1 MLLGV
6 VLHSAQVYNPQR
18 AWVLHSDKT
27 DPLMGYLV
35 EVIFT
40 FRMPA
45 FFVVSGY
52 FCYLTLSKYKVKK
65 FLKIRLSR
73 IVVPLVFVLL
83 TLNLLQSIFLEYIG
97 ARPPLSEYIQSGGY
111 VAHLWFLIN
120 LVVYFLVASV
130 VALVITPFATTITKA
145 TEFVF
150 SKIPMLIFI
159 FLLPL
164 LSIFITGLLAVG
176 FPLYANYGG
185 FFSVFIIM
193 SYTPFFV
200 FGAAI
205 AIHKDTL
212 QKFSSINPF
221 ISLAIAVAAG
231 IAVKMLQNTQ
241 GMMTEIG
248 TLYLNALSQW
258 ASVLVCFYV
267 FFQFFNKQSKISR
280 LLSESSY
287 SVYLLH
293 HVFVI
298 MLAALFIHL
307 GVPAIP
313 GTVML
318 IIIVSAIALLI
329 HTRVIAKNKLLLYFF
344 NGK

>member
-1 MLLGV
+1 M
-6 VLHSAQVYNPQR
+6 
-18 AWVLHSDKT
+18 
-27 DPLMGYLV
+27 
-35 EVIFT
+35 I
-40 FRMPA
+40 
-45 FFVVSGY
+45 
-52 FCYLTLSKYKVKK
+52 
-65 FLKIRLSR
+65 
-73 IVVPLVFVLL
+73 
-83 TLNLLQSIFLEYIG
+83 
-97 ARPPLSEYIQSGGY
+97 
-111 VAHLWFLIN
+111 
-120 LVVYFLVASV
+120 
-130 VALVITPFATTITKA
+130 
-145 TEFVF
+145 
-150 SKIPMLIFI
+150 IFI

-193 SYTPFFV
+193 SFTPFFV
-200 FGAAI
+200 FGVAI

-221 ISLAIAVAAG
+221 ISLAIAIVAG

-241 GMMTEIG
+241 GMMTDIG
-248 TLYLNALSQW
+248 TLYLTALSQW

-267 FFQFFNKQSKISR
+267 FFQFFNKQSKTSR

-298 MLAALFIHL
+298 MLAALFIRL
-307 GVPAIP
+307 GVPAVP
-313 GTVML
+313 GTLML
-318 IIIVSAIALLI
+318 IIIVAAITLLI
-329 HTRVIAKNKLLLYFF
+329 HTRVIAKNKPLLYLF